1 MRVGFNRLVPQRF
14 DNAYRG
20 HKLAL
25 WLFGFFLLI
34 KLVISVNSI
43 FNGYSVATNADG
55 IPLDTYAPAATRT
68 IVSLFALLGLS
79 RFVICLLGNVALFR
93 YRSMIP
99 LLFALLLLEH
109 VSRRVI
115 LHFIPIVKIGTPP
128 GFYVN
133 LILLAVITAGLALSL
148 TGKEKEDAPN

>member
-1 MRVGFNRLVPQRF
+1 MECRPF
-14 DNAYRG
+14 RG
-20 HKLAL
+20 RRWALLSILAL
-25 WLFGFFLLI
+25 
-34 KLVISVNSI
+34 V
-43 FNGYSVATNADG
+43 
-55 IPLDTYAPAATRT
+55 
-68 IVSLFALLGLS
+68 
-79 RFVICLLGNVALFR
+79 R
-93 YRSMIP
+93 YRRMIP